1 MMIKWDLF
9 QRMQGWFNIHKLNQG
24 DIPNKI
30 KAKIIPFQHMK
41 NKYLTKFNSCLWYKR
56 SLQSRYKGIIPQQ
69 NKYHDKPSANILLNC
84 KKLKAFLLRSNT
96 RQKYLL
102 SSLLFNI
109 VSVVLVR
116 IIKQAKENKNIQIW
130 KEESKLRHYWK
141 L

>member
-1 MMIKWDLF
+1 
-9 QRMQGWFNIHKLNQG
+9 MQGWFNIHKLNQC
-24 DIPNKI
+24 DTPNKI

-69 NKYHDKPSANILLNC
+69 NKHHMTNPQQTSYSTVKSW
-84 KKLKAFLLRSNT
+84 KLFFWDQT
-96 RQKYLL
+96 RQKCLL

-109 VSVVLVR
+109 VLVVLVR

-130 KEESKLRHYWK
+130 KEESKQTLLKTLTHCERY
-141 L
+141 

>member
-1 MMIKWDLF
+1 MV
-9 QRMQGWFNIHKLNQG
+9 QYSQVNQC
-24 DIPNKI
+24 DTPNKI
-30 KAKIIPFQHMK
+30 KAKIIPFQQMK
-41 NKYLTKFNSCLWYKR
+41 NRYVTKFNSRLWYKR

-96 RQKYLL
+96 RQKCLL

-109 VSVVLVR
+109 VLVVLVR
-116 IIKQAKENKNIQIW
+116 IIKQAKENTNIQIW